1 VGDEVVFSA
10 MNATATPRRQ
20 SIARDVPAA
29 RMLPPGLP
37 AAALA
42 APPAVWLVTVAALVL
57 SAFASFRPFMT
68 PANLTLAEAAATR
81 DHLEIL
87 RQVRAGASL
96 DRPERVRAGLVR
108 PREYEMT
115 PLEAAVASGQVD
127 TVQFLQHHGAR
138 MDATTVAGLICLAD
152 LQQDREMARYLEEQT
167 PPAVAV
173 DCDHVRLPWSN

>member
-1 VGDEVVFSA
+1 
-10 MNATATPRRQ
+10 MNATAAARRHG
-20 SIARDVPAA
+20 IARDVPTA
-29 RMLPPGLP
+29 RMPPSDLP

-42 APPAVWLVTVAALVL
+42 APAAVWLLAVAALVL
-57 SAFASFRPFMT
+57 SAFASYYPFMT
-68 PANLTLAEAAATR
+68 PADLTLAEAAATR

-87 RQVRAGASL
+87 RQVRGGASL
-96 DRPERVRAGLVR
+96 DTPARVRAGLVR
-108 PREYEMT
+108 PREYVMT

-152 LQQDREMARYLEEQT
+152 LQEDRVMSAYLKEQA